1 MRKQFVAF
9 VMFSILAA
17 WAAPGTRAQ
26 DAKGVLSNASKA
38 MGADGVKSVQFSGT
52 ATEFA
57 FGQAVN
63 VSSPWP
69 GFVEKS
75 YTTQS
80 AWWRAASCAGA
91 NRRDWREYS
100 VGSAGGP
107 VDDTVWIPEGGRRS

>member
-9 VMFSILAA
+9 VMFAILAA

-57 FGQAVN
+57 
-63 VSSPWP
+63 SDRP
-69 GFVEKS
+69 
-75 YTTQS
+75 
-80 AWWRAASCAGA
+80 
-91 NRRDWREYS
+91 
-100 VGSAGGP
+100 
-107 VDDTVWIPEGGRRS
+107 